1 MREGAWF
8 MTDSKENPVSR
19 RERSARYPSVPLQ
32 DAITFCRQID
42 ELGIDGLGAAQIA
55 TAMGYR
61 NVKTNTFSGRLSSAR
76 QFQLIVLNDQ
86 NYSLTEL
93 ALRIIHPIDPAE
105 VPHLSRQ
112 ACQAPHLYSELI
124 RHYAGKRLPEAEI
137 LGNLLMH
144 KYQIT
149 ASAKAA
155 AAEAFL
161 DSLRYVGLMND
172 QRIVETVPA
181 GPELAFGLTDT
192 KGPGPSAPITPAR
205 PVAQAESS
213 PKAAYGAGSANRG
226 SSAAR
231 PRQENEVRL
240 DLALWDT
247 DQGKRIRLRAPATMT
262 RSSMNRFMES
272 LRLAVRV
279 IDDPAVSASDS
290 ASEAENGEELSD

>member
-1 MREGAWF
+1 

-32 DAITFCRQID
+32 EAIAFCRQID
-42 ELGIDGLGAAQIA
+42 ELGIDGLGATQIA

-93 ALRIIHPIDPAE
+93 ALRIIHPIEPAE
-105 VPHLSRQ
+105 VPQLHRQ
-112 ACQAPHLYSELI
+112 ACLAPHLYAELV

-161 DSLRYVGLMND
+161 ESLRFVGLMND
-172 QRIVETVPA
+172 QRLVETGSTAPDGSFGLTESRFPGGTVPA
-181 GPELAFGLTDT
+181 V
-192 KGPGPSAPITPAR
+192 PAR
-205 PVAQAESS
+205 SLSENEPVA
-213 PKAAYGAGSANRG
+213 K
-226 SSAAR
+226 SAAGAPTVFR
-231 PRQENEVRL
+231 GQATPKPRQENEVRL
-240 DLALWDT
+240 DLTLWDT
-247 DQGKRIRLRAPATMT
+247 DQGKRIRLRAPSTVT
-262 RSSMNRFMES
+262 RSSMDRFLES

-279 IDDPAVSASDS
+279 IDDPVIPAPVETAEAGNPDDESD
-290 ASEAENGEELSD
+290 

>member
-1 MREGAWF
+1 

-32 DAITFCRQID
+32 EAIAFCRQID
-42 ELGIDGLGAAQIA
+42 ELGIDGLGATQIA

-93 ALRIIHPIDPAE
+93 ALRIIHPIEPAE
-105 VPHLSRQ
+105 VPQLNRQ
-112 ACQAPHLYSELI
+112 ACLAPHLYAELI

-161 DSLRYVGLMND
+161 ESLRFVGLMND
-172 QRIVETVPA
+172 QRLVETGST
-181 GPELAFGLTDT
+181 GPEPAFGLTET
-192 KGPGPSAPITPAR
+192 RFPVPTVPAR
-205 PVAQAESS
+205 SLPETESS
-213 PKAAYGAGSANRG
+213 PRSSAGTGSAFRG
-226 SSAAR
+226 QATPK

-240 DLALWDT
+240 DLTLWDT
-247 DQGKRIRLRAPATMT
+247 DQGKRIRLRAPSTVT
-262 RSSMNRFMES
+262 RSSMDRFLES

-279 IDDPAVSASDS
+279 IDDPVIPTSDEMP
-290 ASEAENGEELSD
+290 EAGNLDDDSD

>member
-1 MREGAWF
+1 

-32 DAITFCRQID
+32 EAIAFCRQID
-42 ELGIDGLGAAQIA
+42 ELGIDGLGATQIA

-76 QFQLIVLNDQ
+76 QFQLIALNDQ

-93 ALRIIHPIDPAE
+93 ALRIIHPIEPAE
-105 VPHLSRQ
+105 VPQLQRQ
-112 ACQAPHLYSELI
+112 ACLAPHLYAELI

-161 DSLRYVGLMND
+161 ESLRFVGLIND
-172 QRIVETVPA
+172 QRLVETSPEPA
-181 GPELAFGLTDT
+181 LGLTDSRF
-192 KGPGPSAPITPAR
+192 PGPSVAPIPAR
-205 PVAQAESS
+205 PAFETEHVSRS
-213 PKAAYGAGSANRG
+213 TAGGQSANRAQA
-226 SSAAR
+226 SAKPR
-231 PRQENEVRL
+231 PENEVGL
-240 DLALWDT
+240 DLALWDS
-247 DQGKRIRLRAPATMT
+247 DQGKRIRLRAPSTVT
-262 RSSMNRFMES
+262 RSSMDRFLEA
-272 LRLAVRV
+272 LRLSVRV
-279 IDDPAVSASDS
+279 IDDPVIPAPDETAEAGNPEDESD
-290 ASEAENGEELSD
+290 

>member
-1 MREGAWF
+1 
-8 MTDSKENPVSR
+8 MTESKENPVSR

-32 DAITFCRQID
+32 EAIAFCRQID
-42 ELGIDGLGAAQIA
+42 ELGIDGLGATQIA

-76 QFQLIVLNDQ
+76 QFQLIALNDQ

-93 ALRIIHPIDPAE
+93 ALRIIHPIEPAE
-105 VPHLSRQ
+105 VPQLQRQ
-112 ACQAPHLYSELI
+112 ACLAPHLYAELI

-161 DSLRYVGLMND
+161 ESLRFVGLMND
-172 QRIVETVPA
+172 QRLVETGTASPD
-181 GPELAFGLTDT
+181 PSFGLIDSRFS
-192 KGPGPSAPITPAR
+192 GAPVAPIPAR
-205 PVAQAESS
+205 SLPETEPAAKSS
-213 PKAAYGAGSANRG
+213 AGAGTAFRG
-226 SSAAR
+226 QATAKPR
-231 PRQENEVRL
+231 PENEVRL
-240 DLALWDT
+240 DLTLWDT
-247 DQGKRIRLRAPATMT
+247 DQGKRIRLRAPSTVT
-262 RSSMNRFMES
+262 RSSMNRFLES

-279 IDDPAVSASDS
+279 IDDPVAPARDETPEAGNPEDESD
-290 ASEAENGEELSD
+290 

>member
-1 MREGAWF
+1 
-8 MTDSKENPVSR
+8 MTESKENPVSR

-32 DAITFCRQID
+32 DAIAFCRQID
-42 ELGIDGLGAAQIA
+42 ELGIDGLGATQIA

-93 ALRIIHPIDPAE
+93 ALRIIHPIEPAE
-105 VPHLSRQ
+105 VPQLNRQ
-112 ACQAPHLYSELI
+112 ACLAPHLYAELI

-161 DSLRYVGLMND
+161 ESLRFVGLMND
-172 QRIVETVPA
+172 QRLVETGST
-181 GPELAFGLTDT
+181 GPDPSFGLTDSRFT
-192 KGPGPSAPITPAR
+192 GATVPPIPTRSLSETEPVGKSTAGAPAAFRGQATP
-205 PVAQAESS
+205 
-213 PKAAYGAGSANRG
+213 K
-226 SSAAR
+226 

-240 DLALWDT
+240 DLTLWDT
-247 DQGKRIRLRAPATMT
+247 DQGKRIRLRAPSTVT
-262 RSSMNRFMES
+262 RSSMDRFLES

-279 IDDPAVSASDS
+279 IDDPVIPTSDEMP
-290 ASEAENGEELSD
+290 EAGNLDDDSD

>member
-1 MREGAWF
+1 

-32 DAITFCRQID
+32 DAIAFCRQID
-42 ELGIDGLGAAQIA
+42 ELGIDGLGAGQIA

-112 ACQAPHLYSELI
+112 ACQSPHLYSELI

-161 DSLRYVGLMND
+161 ESLRYVGLMND
-172 QRIVETVPA
+172 QRIVESVTA
-181 GPELAFGLTDT
+181 GQELAFSLTDT
-192 KGPGPSAPITPAR
+192 KPPGPSAPFTPAR
-205 PVAQAESS
+205 PIAQTESA
-213 PKAAYGAGSANRG
+213 PKVHHSGGSANRG
-226 SSAAR
+226 ASAAR

-240 DLALWDT
+240 DLTLWDS
-247 DQGKRIRLRAPATMT
+247 DQGKRIRLRAPATVT
-262 RSSMNRFMES
+262 RSSMDRFLES

-279 IDDPAVSASDS
+279 VDDPAASASDGS
-290 ASEAENGEELSD
+290 TDAESGEVDPD

>member
-1 MREGAWF
+1 
-8 MTDSKENPVSR
+8 MTDPKENPASR

-32 DAITFCRQID
+32 EAIAFCRQID

-105 VPHLSRQ
+105 VSQLLRQ
-112 ACQAPHLYSELI
+112 ACLAPHLYAELI

-137 LGNLLMH
+137 LGNLMMH

-149 ASAKAA
+149 ASAKSAA
-155 AAEAFL
+155 ADAFL
-161 DSLRYVGLMND
+161 DSLRFVGLMND
-172 QRIVETVPA
+172 QRLVESSSSGHEPGFALAESRAAGSVAPVTPLRVTSSIEPVTKVPA
-181 GPELAFGLTDT
+181 FPSSSGHRTESAKPRTD
-192 KGPGPSAPITPAR
+192 
-205 PVAQAESS
+205 
-213 PKAAYGAGSANRG
+213 
-226 SSAAR
+226 
-231 PRQENEVRL
+231 NEVRL
-240 DLALWDT
+240 DLTLWDS
-247 DQGKRIRLRAPATMT
+247 DQGKRIRLRAPSTVT
-262 RSSMNRFMES
+262 RSSMARFLEA

-279 IDDPAVSASDS
+279 IDDPVPSAPEEP
-290 ASEAENGEELSD
+290 SEAGAWAEDSD